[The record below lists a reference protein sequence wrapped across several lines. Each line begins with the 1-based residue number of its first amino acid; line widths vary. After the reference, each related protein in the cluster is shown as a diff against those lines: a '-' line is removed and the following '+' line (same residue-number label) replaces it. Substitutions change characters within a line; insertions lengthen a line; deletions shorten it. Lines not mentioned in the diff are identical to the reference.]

1 MMSSFT
7 IMAQQKFV
15 LGVDLDGVCADFYD
29 GLREIAAEWL
39 GVPLETLTRDVTYG
53 LPEWKLDR
61 CGKYDDLHRFA
72 VVERDLFRNLKP
84 IHGAPAVL
92 RRIAHQQGI
101 RIRII
106 THRLF
111 IPHFHQ
117 TAIDQTVQ
125 WLDHYGIPYW
135 DLCFMRDK
143 AAVGADLYIE
153 DSPSNVV
160 ALRADNHPTVV
171 FSNSTNREV
180 EGPRADTWEQVE
192 TIVVEQVQEWQGRA
206 AMRHTLAT

>member
-1 MMSSFT
+1 MG
-7 IMAQQKFV
+7 QRRFV
-15 LGVDLDGVCADFYD
+15 LGVDLDGVCADFYE

-39 GVPLETLTRDVTYG
+39 GVPLETLTRDVTYD
-53 LPEWKLDR
+53 LPEWNLER
-61 CGKYDDLHRFA
+61 CGRYEDLHRFA
-72 VVERDLFRNLKP
+72 VAERDLFRTLKP
-84 IHGAPAVL
+84 IQGAPASL
-92 RRIAHQQGI
+92 RRIDYQHRV

-117 TAIDQTVQ
+117 TAIDQTVE

-153 DSPSNVV
+153 DSPSNVR
-160 ALRADNHPTVV
+160 ALRIDNHPTVV
-171 FSNSTNREV
+171 FSNSTNRDL

-192 TIVVEQVQEWQGRA
+192 MIVAEFVREWQAKAQVKQTEG
-206 AMRHTLAT
+206 T